1 MSFND
6 CIFKVIL
13 YVHLNEIQNE
23 IQLNDV
29 KTYL

>member
-1 MSFND
+1 MGLNN

-13 YVHLNEIQNE
+13 YVHLNEILE
-23 IQLNDV
+23 LNDV

>member
-1 MSFND
+1 MGFN